1 MGTHRNKI
9 GAGKVPDDSRGC
21 ADAHVADNGKKPPI
35 SKQGRERT
43 ERVRQ
48 LGKHVRLLQG
58 ESHHEGGEKAPKKGN
73 CDLEHTGISCTAA
86 IPDKGH

>member
-9 GAGKVPDDSRGC
+9 GAGKVPNDSRGC
-21 ADAHVADNGKKPPI
+21 ADAHVADNGEKPPV

-48 LGKHVRLLQG
+48 MPENLHPVVGAR
-58 ESHHEGGEKAPKKGN
+58 E
-73 CDLEHTGISCTAA
+73 TASW
-86 IPDKGH
+86 